1 MARSSSVALPTELSA
16 ADQAQMDEMRRT
28 DSAPPEPPPPP
39 DAVEEPAVDQ
49 QQPIDEP
56 PAERPPPGYVPH
68 GALNEERTRRQQS
81 EERLRELERQN
92 TLLQERTNLILQSV
106 QQQALQAQQPAQP
119 PTEIPPMERDPVGFM
134 VGTIQRQGEEIQRLV
149 QNEAQRQQMLQ
160 QQQGTLTLAQM
171 AQVRENEFKAVT
183 PDYEPALAYL
193 MGQRQAELQAVGIR
207 DPMQRQQ
214 ILSNEYLTVAQIAL
228 GENRNPA
235 EAIYEIAKV
244 RGYKPANGNGAAPPQ
259 EVIPPVSAAERVANV
274 AAGQQQS
281 RSLSNARGSAPVPL
295 TAQRLIE
302 MSPAE
307 FDAAISTPEGRALLG
322 V

>member
-16 ADQAQMDEMRRT
+16 ADQAQMAEMRRA
-28 DSAPPEPPPPP
+28 DSAPHEPEPPPPAAP
-39 DAVEEPAVDQ
+39 LEEPPVDQ
-49 QQPIDEP
+49 GQPLEESP
-56 PAERPPPGYVPH
+56 SERPPPGYVPH

-106 QQQALQAQQPAQP
+106 QQQAQQPAQP
-119 PTEIPPMERDPVGFM
+119 QAEIPTIDKDPVGYL
-134 VGTIQRQGEEIQRLV
+134 VGTIQRQGEEIQRLL
-149 QNEAQRQQMLQ
+149 QDSTQRQQAQ
-160 QQQGTLTLAQM
+160 QQTQQTLSLAQL
-171 AQVRENEFKAVT
+171 AQVKENEFKAVT

-193 MGQRQAELQAVGIR
+193 MQQRQAELQAVGIR

-228 GENRNPA
+228 GDNRNPA

-244 RGYKPANGNGAAPPQ
+244 RGYKPANGAAAPQ
-259 EVIPPVSAAERVANV
+259 EVIPPVTAAERVANV

-281 RSLSNARGSAPVPL
+281 RSLSSVRGSAPVPL